1 MYPTP
6 LENKRFGVLN
16 ITQATSLAL
25 FAANNGVSLL
35 DLQSKEGRE
44 LDALCYELAKDF
56 CVSLRNNFV
65 FEDAGDIARAYKALA
80 FGGSI

>member
-6 LENKRFGVLN
+6 IEDKRFGVLN
-16 ITQATSLAL
+16 GTQAESLMI
-25 FAANNGVSLL
+25 FAAHNGVSLS

-44 LDALCYELAKDF
+44 LDALCYELAKEF
-56 CVSLRNNFV
+56 CESLRNNFV
-65 FEDAGDIARAYKALA
+65 YEDTGDIARAYKALA